1 MKTFRTRDYEKFERN
16 MHKCSVTNVGSLSNT
31 ESLTTMFKSI

>member
-16 MHKCSVTNVGSLSNT
+16 MQCSVTSVGSLSNT